1 MASRRADEYANTL
14 SACRYA
20 ESVTF
25 SSLIISTRR
34 RVSAVSRPTES
45 VLARPSRSTTPLT
58 NTLGESKRKRLA
70 TFVVRNDFVV
80 ARK

>member
-1 MASRRADEYANTL
+1 
-14 SACRYA
+14 
-20 ESVTF
+20 VTF

-34 RVSAVSRPTES
+34 RVSAVSRPTEI
-45 VLARPSRSTTPLT
+45 VLASASRSTTPLT

-70 TFVVRNDFVV
+70 TRVVRNDFVV